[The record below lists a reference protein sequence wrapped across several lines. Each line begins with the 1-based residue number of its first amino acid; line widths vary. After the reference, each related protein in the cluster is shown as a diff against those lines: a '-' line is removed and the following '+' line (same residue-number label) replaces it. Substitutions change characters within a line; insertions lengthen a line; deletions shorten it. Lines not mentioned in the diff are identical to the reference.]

1 MTTIALLPLLF
12 NHVVEAGADAL
23 RSLRRIFIGGETLS
37 MKHVAIARRRFP
49 SLRIDNA
56 YGPTE
61 ATCTASLFEID
72 GDVERSPPI
81 GRPLSNWRLYILDR
95 DCRPAPIGVA
105 GELYIG
111 GAGLARGYVE
121 RPELTAERFVPN
133 PFGEAG

>member
-1 MTTIALLPLLF
+1 
-12 NHVVEAGADAL
+12 
-23 RSLRRIFIGGETLS
+23 

-133 PFGEAG
+133 PFGEAGERLYRTATLPVIAAIAKTQTSSFSDGSTIK